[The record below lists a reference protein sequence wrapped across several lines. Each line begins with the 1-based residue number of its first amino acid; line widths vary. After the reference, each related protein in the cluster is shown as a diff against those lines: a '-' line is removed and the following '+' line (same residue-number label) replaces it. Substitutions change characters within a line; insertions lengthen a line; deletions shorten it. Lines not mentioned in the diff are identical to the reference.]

1 MKVAPLDQLWV
12 YLSGSPLLSLLAT
25 LLAFALAVRLNRA
38 LGGTPLLHPVTLAIA
53 ILIGLLL
60 LVDMDYAT
68 YFEGA
73 QFIHFLLGPA
83 TVALAIP
90 LYDHR
95 ERVRRLLVPL
105 LIACLAGIVTA
116 VATTLGIAMA
126 LGARHETLLS
136 LAPRSVTSPIA
147 MGIAEQIGGIPSLA
161 VGLVL
166 LTGSIGC
173 ALSPWVFRLLR
184 VEDPAVQG
192 FSLGLAAHG
201 FGTAQAFARI
211 GAVAGAFSGLAMGL
225 AGLLTAFLLPLL
237 TRLFGLGA

>member
-1 MKVAPLDQLWV
+1 MNVATFDQLWV
-12 YLSGSPLLSLLAT
+12 YLSGNPLLSLLAT
-25 LLAFALAVRLNRA
+25 LLVFALAVRINRA
-38 LGGTPLLHPVTLAIA
+38 VGGTPLLHPVTLSIVMLIA
-53 ILIGLLL
+53 LLL
-60 LVDMDYAT
+60 LVDMDYRT

-95 ERVRRLLVPL
+95 ERVRRLLWPL
-105 LIACLAGIVTA
+105 LLACGAGIFTA
-116 VATTLGIAMA
+116 VASTLGLAML
-126 LGARHETLLS
+126 LGARTETLLS

-161 VGLVL
+161 AGLVL

-173 ALSPWVFRLLR
+173 ALGPWIFRLLR
-184 VEDPAVQG
+184 ITDPVVQG
-192 FSLGLAAHG
+192 FTLGLAAHG
-201 FGTAQAFARI
+201 FGTAHAFARL

-225 AGLLTAFLLPLL
+225 TGLLTAFLLPLI
-237 TRLFGLGA
+237 TRLFGFG

>member
-1 MKVAPLDQLWV
+1 MNVADLDQLWV

-25 LLAFALAVRLNRA
+25 LLVFALAVRLSRA
-38 LGGTPLLHPVTLAIA
+38 LGGTPLLHPVTLSIA
-53 ILIGLLL
+53 MLIGLLL

-95 ERVRRLLVPL
+95 ERVRRLLGPL
-105 LIACLAGIVTA
+105 LVACMTGIVSA
-116 VATTLGIAMA
+116 VASTLGLAMA
-126 LGARHETLLS
+126 LGARPETVLS

-161 VGLVL
+161 AGLVL

-173 ALSPWVFRLLR
+173 ALSPWVFRLLG
-184 VEDPAVQG
+184 VKDPAVQG
-192 FSLGLAAHG
+192 FTLGLAAHG

-225 AGLLTAFLLPLL
+225 TGLLTAFLLPLL
-237 TRLFGLGA
+237 TRLFGLGG

>member
-1 MKVAPLDQLWV
+1 MNIATFDQLWV

-25 LLAFALAVRLNRA
+25 LLVFALAVRINRA
-38 LGGTPLLHPVTLAIA
+38 VGGTPLLHPVTLSIA
-53 ILIGLLL
+53 LLISLLL
-60 LVDMDYAT
+60 LVDMDYRT

-95 ERVRRLLVPL
+95 ERVRRLLWPL
-105 LIACLAGIVTA
+105 LLACGAGIFTA
-116 VATTLGIAMA
+116 VASTLGLAML
-126 LGARHETLLS
+126 LGARTETLLS

-161 VGLVL
+161 AGLVL

-173 ALSPWVFRLLR
+173 ALGPWIFRLLR
-184 VEDPAVQG
+184 IKDPVVQG
-192 FSLGLAAHG
+192 FTLGLAAHG
-201 FGTAQAFARI
+201 FGTAHAFARL

-225 AGLLTAFLLPLL
+225 TGLLTAFLLPLI
-237 TRLFGLGA
+237 TRLFGFG

>member
-1 MKVAPLDQLWV
+1 MNVVPLDTLWV
-12 YLSGSPLLSLLAT
+12 YLAASPLLSLLAT
-25 LLAFALAVRLNRA
+25 LVAFALAVRLNRL

-53 ILIGLLL
+53 ILIGWLWLI
-60 LVDMDYAT
+60 DMDYPR

-95 ERVRRLLVPL
+95 ERVRRLLWPL
-105 LIACLAGIVTA
+105 LIACVAGIVTA
-116 VATTLGIAMA
+116 VASTLGMA
-126 LGARHETLLS
+126 LLLGAGQETLVS

-161 VGLVL
+161 AGLVL

-173 ALSPWVFRLLR
+173 ALGPGIFRLLR
-184 VEDPAVQG
+184 ITDPAVMG
-192 FSLGLAAHG
+192 FSMGLAAHG
-201 FGTAQAFARI
+201 FGTAHCFARL
-211 GAVAGAFSGLAMGL
+211 GTVAGALAGLAMGL
-225 AGLLTAFLLPLL
+225 TGLLTAFILPLVIQL
-237 TRLFGLGA
+237 LGMN